1 MTGGDATGPGYG
13 HGCLAYADPAALH
26 ALEVDQVT
34 AGLAAGEQV
43 WLVGPEEPEVT
54 ARRLTTVP
62 GFTAAR
68 RRGDVRLLAV
78 GQAYRHDEVVDPGT
92 QVRAYVR
99 ATTEALTAGYTGLRV
114 VAEATGLV
122 RTAAQRDAFAR
133 YEHRID
139 HWMRHRPMSAVC
151 AYDRRVL
158 GDAAIAELAC
168 LHAQTNAEVL
178 FRLHAGGDD
187 AAVALGGELDPS
199 NHLLFATAL
208 ERADPRPEAGR
219 LVFDASHL
227 HFVDHRSLLRLRDHA
242 RRHDAVAVLRT
253 RRTAPARLVELLGL
267 TGIRVEV
274 VR

>member
-13 HGCLAYADPAALH
+13 HDCFAYADPAVLH
-26 ALEVDQVT
+26 ALEIVQVT

-68 RRGDVRLLAV
+68 RRGDVRLLSV
-78 GQAYRHDEVVDPGT
+78 GQAYRHDEVVDPGE

-187 AAVALGGELDPS
+187 ATVALGGELDPS
-199 NHLLFATAL
+199 NHRLFATAL
-208 ERADPRPEAGR
+208 ERADPRPVAGR

-227 HFVDHRSLLRLRDHA
+227 RFVDHRSLLHLRDHA
-242 RRHDAVAVLRT
+242 HRRDAVAVLRT
-253 RRTAPARLVELLGL
+253 RYRAPARLVELLGL
-267 TGIRVEV
+267 TGVLVEV
-274 VR
+274 IR